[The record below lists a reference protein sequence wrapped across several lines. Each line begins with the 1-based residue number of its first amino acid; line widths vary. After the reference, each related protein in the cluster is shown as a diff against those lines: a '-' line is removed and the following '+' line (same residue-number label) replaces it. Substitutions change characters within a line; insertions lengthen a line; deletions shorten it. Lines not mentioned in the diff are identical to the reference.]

1 VGNMKNCR
9 MTRKKRF
16 AFLESGHDGRDED
29 PMNKHIDDC
38 PECRRTTEGVRRIL
52 DGADAVRED
61 LQEVM
66 ASIDWDA
73 LPRRIADS
81 AFAGTKRA
89 PEPSPA
95 RSFWLTWVQPRFR
108 PVYAGLLMGIIV
120 GAVGMLVLF
129 KPQALRQPTGERYF
143 ASPDLID
150 RAELQLAKRETLDY
164 LDKSQYLILDFVQA
178 GPGQARLLQKDQ
190 ASLRLQDMLAKK
202 RYLNQQ
208 LDGTQMAKAREIC
221 NQIEALLLELSQI
234 SDELTVQEEAR
245 IKDFIEQR
253 QILLKIKLLRKEL
266 QESEV

>member
-1 VGNMKNCR
+1 MNDCQK
-9 MTRKKRF
+9 TRDRLT
-16 AFLESGHDGRDED
+16 ASLEEDLDGRDEE
-29 PMNKHIDDC
+29 PMKKHLDDC
-38 PECRRTTEGVRRIL
+38 PECRRTTEDVRRIL

-66 ASIDWDA
+66 ASIDWDS
-73 LPRRIADS
+73 LPRQIADA

-95 RSFWLTWVQPRFR
+95 RSFWRTLAQPRFR
-108 PVYAGLLMGIIV
+108 PVYAGLLTGIVV
-120 GAVGMLVLF
+120 GAVGMLVLL
-129 KPQALRQPTGERYF
+129 KPQAFRPPAGERYF

-164 LDKSQYLILDFVQA
+164 LDKSQYLILDFVQS
-178 GPGQARLLQKDQ
+178 GPGQARLLRKDQ
-190 ASLRLQDMLAKK
+190 ASLRLQDMLSKK

-208 LDGTQMAKAREIC
+208 LDRIQMAKAREIC
-221 NQIEALLLELSQI
+221 NQIEILLLELLQI

-253 QILLKIKLLRKEL
+253 QILLKIKLLKKEL